1 MRRVLRRET
10 KQTNRLT
17 KMKTTCTT
25 IAAALLAAL
34 ACQAQD
40 EKQGPPPGGRPPHPP
55 LPLFEALNTDGDE
68 KLSAEEIK
76 AASESLR
83 TLDTDGDGA
92 ISKEELRPKPP
103 EGAPEGGKP
112 PKDDQGE
119 DQKARR
125 PRGPVPP
132 LLAALD
138 KDRNGELSTEE
149 IEAAPE
155 ALAKLD
161 KNNDDELTPPEI
173 HPRPPRPPKA
183 DGEEN
188 EQGPPP
194 QGEGRRP
201 GPGGGRPP
209 RGR

>member
-1 MRRVLRRET
+1 
-10 KQTNRLT
+10 
-17 KMKTTCTT
+17 MKTTITF
-25 IAAALLAAL
+25 AAALLAAL

-40 EKQGPPPGGRPPHPP
+40 EPQGPPPGRPPHPP
-55 LPLFEALNTDGDE
+55 LPIFEALNTDGDE
-68 KLSAEEIK
+68 KLSAEEIE

-83 TLDTDGDGA
+83 TLDIDGDGT
-92 ISKEELRPKPP
+92 ISKKELRPKPP
-103 EGAPEGGKP
+103 EGAPEGEEP
-112 PKDDQGE
+112 PADEQGQE
-119 DQKARR
+119 DRKARR

-161 KNNDDELTPPEI
+161 KNDDGELTPREL
-173 HPRPPRPPKA
+173 HPRPPHPPQKP
-183 DGEEN
+183 DGEGDQ
-188 EQGPPP
+188 QGPPP

-201 GPGGGRPP
+201 GPGGGGRPP